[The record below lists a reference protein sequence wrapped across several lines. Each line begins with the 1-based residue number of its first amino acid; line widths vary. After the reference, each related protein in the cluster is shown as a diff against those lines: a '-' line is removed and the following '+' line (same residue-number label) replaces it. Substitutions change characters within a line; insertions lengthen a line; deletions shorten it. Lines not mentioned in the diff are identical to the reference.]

1 LTPETASGLRPKFS
15 TKPGYHRPRSQL
27 GPDKDVVA
35 FPTRRLVLA
44 FGLAPQWRA
53 MTNDCRGDVD
63 GNDRRNRNLGR
74 GGARSC
80 TSSTRDRRRA
90 AFRRRIE
97 SRTGSWLH
105 TASMSA
111 GFDRI
116 RCVGLIAALA
126 AGRAQAEWVVG
137 AYLGASHT
145 VDSALGISQP
155 DGKQSLP
162 GVGWESRSLE
172 APPYYGLQVAY
183 FFAEG
188 GPLGL

>member
-1 LTPETASGLRPKFS
+1 
-15 TKPGYHRPRSQL
+15 
-27 GPDKDVVA
+27 
-35 FPTRRLVLA
+35 
-44 FGLAPQWRA
+44 
-53 MTNDCRGDVD
+53 
-63 GNDRRNRNLGR
+63 
-74 GGARSC
+74 
-80 TSSTRDRRRA
+80 
-90 AFRRRIE
+90 
-97 SRTGSWLH
+97 
-105 TASMSA
+105 MSA

-137 AYLGASHT
+137 GYLGASHT

-162 GVGWESRSLE
+162 GVGWESRSLG

-188 GPLGL
+188 GPSACALISATTRSTPTTCDRSCNDSASHTV